1 MKKEGP
7 GQKNIV
13 IEMTTALTEKIEMIT
28 MKTEIVIIDMKIN
41 MKDRTTTD
49 IEMTGKNLPL

>member
-1 MKKEGP
+1 M
-7 GQKNIV
+7 N
-13 IEMTTALTEKIEMIT
+13 TALTEKIEMIT